1 MIQKILNNELKA
13 AGKSDV
19 KFVEKLTT
27 WADVIRKTYFD
38 GGVDEII
45 STRRLVHIVQAYAIF
60 GDKVKAI
67 QLCTNR
73 FDEDTKNSF
82 VELYTK
88 VDAGASVDQ
97 ILEQKRQEE
106 INSQMDA
113 DNNEADEDEDNQ
125 SEYDS
130 DGNSAHI

>member
-1 MIQKILNNELKA
+1 MAYQALGLGSSAN
-13 AGKSDV
+13 
-19 KFVEKLTT
+19 
-27 WADVIRKTYFD
+27 D
-38 GGVDEII
+38 GTGDDLR
-45 STRRLVHIVQAYAIF
+45 TG
-60 GDKVKAI
+60 GDKI
-67 QLCTNR
+67 N
-73 FDEDTKNSF
+73 DNF

>member
-1 MIQKILNNELKA
+1 M
-13 AGKSDV
+13 
-19 KFVEKLTT
+19 
-27 WADVIRKTYFD
+27 
-38 GGVDEII
+38 
-45 STRRLVHIVQAYAIF
+45 
-60 GDKVKAI
+60 
-67 QLCTNR
+67 
-73 FDEDTKNSF
+73 
-82 VELYTK
+82 
-88 VDAGASVDQ
+88 DAGASVDE